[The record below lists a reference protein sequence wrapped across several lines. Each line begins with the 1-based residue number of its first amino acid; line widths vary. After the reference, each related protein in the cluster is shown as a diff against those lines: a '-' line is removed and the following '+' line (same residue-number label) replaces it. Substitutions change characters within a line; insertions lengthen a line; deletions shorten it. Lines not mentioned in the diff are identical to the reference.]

1 MYIIKNTERNREKAS
16 DFETFS
22 LLYLLGIHNDHNS
35 IDLVLIDCFNDVTGT
50 NETVTEFWD
59 IQSKG
64 HRKITPLQIGE
75 FLVTLY
81 ENYISQFPFKHLILL
96 LEDVQDIHIVDK
108 TNYFYIGNYTAQS
121 KLKIKEGLIREYCRR
136 QQIDVTNFIDKRI
149 DTFLN
154 IVEFSVASKDK
165 VEYVKQIVDFKN
177 KNIKPG
183 AFYIEIFNEIRSRQD
198 SLKSIN
204 VESKVV
210 EEPIDVLQFKK
221 YISRDQ
227 IVALLINRFVGIDLF
242 NNISIP
248 IEFTEY
254 TKDLNFEDT
263 RDLVQDCNSDLC
275 RTYFNK
281 NNKINT
287 WYLLEA
293 VITEILAHKNMSV
306 DDIAIN
312 IPVSILSNVPTL
324 PPISLRFFIARVKDG
339 LL

>member
-1 MYIIKNTERNREKAS
+1 MYIIKSTEQNREKAS

-35 IDLVLIDCFNDVTGT
+35 IDLVLIDCLNDVTGT

-64 HRKITPLQIGE
+64 HKKVTPLQIGE

-108 TNYFYIGNYTAQS
+108 TNYFDIENFTAQS
-121 KLKIKEGLIREYCRR
+121 KLKIREGLIREYCRR
-136 QQIDVTNFIDKRI
+136 RQIDITNYVDIRI
-149 DTFLN
+149 DTFLR
-154 IVEFSVASKDK
+154 IVEFSVSSKDK
-165 VEYVKQIVDFKN
+165 AEYVKQIVDFKN
-177 KNIKPG
+177 KDIKPG
-183 AFYIEIFNEIRSRQD
+183 AFYIEIFNEIRGMQD

-204 VESKVV
+204 VESIVL

-227 IVALLINRFVGIDLF
+227 IVALLINRLIGIDLF

-248 IEFTEY
+248 IEFTQY
-254 TKDLNFEDT
+254 TKDLSFEDM

-281 NNKINT
+281 NNRINT

-293 VITEILAHKNMSV
+293 VIKEILSNKNMSV
-306 DDIAIN
+306 DDIAMN
-312 IPVSILSNVPTL
+312 ISVTTLNNVPTL
-324 PPISLRFFIARVKDG
+324 KPISLKFFIARVKDG